1 MWGAAA
7 CLVML
12 SAASVQAAPTVGVM
26 TDIGV
31 PDAGTISL
39 VARPVRPLRLE
50 LGASDDVVGPGIRG
64 GVTWIMLHSWATPVL
79 GAGYGDFFER
89 NATQVARFVTGDP
102 TFSSPLLDR
111 VGYQFA
117 FARTGIELGRGPVT
131 FFIHAGIAHVTGS
144 VSNLTEALAMTG
156 ASSGTG
162 SGSANVTVTSADAH
176 VAIWCASAD
185 VGLVVYIR

>member
-1 MWGAAA
+1 
-7 CLVML
+7 ML
-12 SAASVQAAPTVGVM
+12 SAASAQAAPTIGVM

-31 PDAGTISL
+31 PDAGTVSL
-39 VARPVRPLRLE
+39 VARPVAPLRLE
-50 LGASDDVVGPGIRG
+50 LGASDDAVGPGIRG
-64 GVTWIMLHSWATPVL
+64 GATWVMLRSWATPVL

-89 NATQVARFVTGDP
+89 NANPVARYVSGDA

-131 FFIHAGIAHVTGS
+131 FFLHAGVAHVTGT
-144 VSNLTEALAMTG
+144 VSNLSEALAMTG
-156 ASSGTG
+156 TG
-162 SGSANVTVTSADAH
+162 AANVTVTSADAH